1 MFKHPS
7 LDGCLFIPKSKE
19 EKLNK
24 QYIYPQNMRASATLW
39 LWSLKDFAIIVV
51 GALFSAMV
59 LATTRILIP
68 AVLTAAFAFLSIRND
83 ETTIL
88 DFLKYAVRYFI
99 STQQYFEWGLK
110 NKPVIKQKKEV
121 RNDSAVNSHTNANV
135 KANILP
141 ASSDKKVGE

>member
-1 MFKHPS
+1 MKELS
-7 LDGCLFIPKSKE
+7 LSVVCDYKE
-19 EKLNK
+19 EKVNK

-68 AVLTAAFAFLSIRND
+68 AVLTAAFAFLSIRSD

-88 DFLKYAVRYFI
+88 DFIKYAVRYFI

-110 NKPVIKQKKEV
+110 SKPITKQKKEV
-121 RNDSAVNSHTNANV
+121 SANV
-135 KANILP
+135 QVEKAEE
-141 ASSDKKVGE
+141 K

>member
-1 MFKHPS
+1 M
-7 LDGCLFIPKSKE
+7 
-19 EKLNK
+19 NK
-24 QYIYPQNMRASATLW
+24 QFIYPQNMRASATLW

-83 ETTIL
+83 DTTIL
-88 DFLKYAVRYFI
+88 DFIKYAVKYFI

-110 NKPVIKQKKEV
+110 SEPLTKQKKEV
-121 RNDSAVNSHTNANV
+121 RNDSAVNSHTNTNKEASL
-135 KANILP
+135 LP
-141 ASSDKKVGE
+141 ATNNKKVGE

>member
-1 MFKHPS
+1 M
-7 LDGCLFIPKSKE
+7 
-19 EKLNK
+19 NK

-39 LWSLKDFAIIVV
+39 LWSLKDFAIIIV

-83 ETTIL
+83 DTTIL
-88 DFLKYAVRYFI
+88 DFIKYAVKYFI

-110 NKPVIKQKKEV
+110 SKPTVKQKKEV
-121 RNDSAVNSHTNANV
+121 SANV
-135 KANILP
+135 QVQQK
-141 ASSDKKVGE
+141 EE

>member
-1 MFKHPS
+1 M
-7 LDGCLFIPKSKE
+7 
-19 EKLNK
+19 NK

-39 LWSLKDFAIIVV
+39 LWSLKDFAVIVV

-99 STQQYFEWGLK
+99 STQQVYYWKLRG
-110 NKPVIKQKKEV
+110 
-121 RNDSAVNSHTNANV
+121 
-135 KANILP
+135 
-141 ASSDKKVGE
+141 DKFD

>member
-1 MFKHPS
+1 
-7 LDGCLFIPKSKE
+7 
-19 EKLNK
+19 
-24 QYIYPQNMRASATLW
+24 MRASATLW

-88 DFLKYAVRYFI
+88 DFLKYAARYFI
-99 STQQYFEWGLK
+99 STQQYYEWRLK
-110 NKPVIKQKKEV
+110 GGQKKE
-121 RNDSAVNSHTNANV
+121 
-135 KANILP
+135 K
-141 ASSDKKVGE
+141 